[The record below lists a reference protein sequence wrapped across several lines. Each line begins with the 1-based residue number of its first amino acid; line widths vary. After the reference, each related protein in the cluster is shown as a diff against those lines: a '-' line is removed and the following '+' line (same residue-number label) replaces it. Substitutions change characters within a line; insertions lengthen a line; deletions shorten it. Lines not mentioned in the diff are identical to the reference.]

1 MKKNKFN
8 IQGMTCSSCQ
18 AHVNKAV
25 EKIDGVKSV
34 SVNLLSNNMIV
45 EYDEKKVDDNK
56 IIASVID
63 AGYGAT
69 TISENEKNQKSNKTI
84 NNEDIIKSMKKR
96 LIISIFFWIPLMFV
110 AMHHM
115 IFELL
120 NIQVP
125 EIIRNLF
132 DGPENSI
139 SFALTQILLLLPI
152 MYVNRSYF
160 ISGFKKLLKRS
171 PNMDSLVAIGS
182 SAAIIYGIYAI
193 YCIGYGLGHGNIYL
207 VNRYRMDLYFE
218 SAGTILTL
226 ITVGKYLE
234 TKSKGKT
241 GDAISKL
248 INLAPKTAILLK
260 DNREIEVNIDE
271 ILKEDVVVIKPGRT
285 IPIDGVIIEG
295 KSSIDQSSITG
306 ESIPVEKEVGDN
318 VVSGTINKNGYLKVK
333 ATKVG
338 EDTTLSQIIKL
349 VEEASNSKTPISR
362 LADKVSGV
370 FVPVVISIAV
380 LATTFWL
387 LQGQSFE
394 FALSIGIAVLV
405 ISCPCALGLATPV
418 AIMVGTGKGA
428 ENGILFKSAESLELL
443 HLVDTVVLDKTGTV
457 TEGKPKVID
466 IITNQQIIADSKIGN
481 GNIKFVGNINN
492 NIASE
497 NNLLKIAA
505 SLENNSEHPLADAIT
520 QKAKENNIKL
530 ENVDEFLAVSGR
542 GIKGKIDDV
551 NYYGGN
557 LAFMKENNVNVQ
569 DYEKKVLELSNQGK
583 ICLYFAKENNIL
595 GVIAVSD
602 TVKNTSKK
610 AIENLKKRKIEVVMI
625 TGDNKRVA
633 EAIAK
638 EVGIDKIISE
648 VLPQDKEKEVSKLQE
663 SGKKVA
669 FVGDGINDSPALV
682 KADVGLAIGSGT
694 DIAIESADVV
704 LMKNSLL
711 EVDTAIALS
720 KAVIKNIKMNLFWA
734 FFYNIIGIPV
744 ASGLFYLSVGLKLNP
759 MIGAAA
765 MSLSSVCVVTNALRL
780 RYFKNK
786 NIIQE
791 ELCIN
796 DKCDVK
802 INKNIE
808 EEKIMKTISIEG
820 MQCNHCKM
828 TVEKAL
834 GTIDG
839 ITNVEVSLENKTAI
853 IETSKE
859 ISDDTIK
866 NVIEDSGFTVIKI
879 K

>member
-1 MKKNKFN
+1 MKKAKFN

-25 EKIDGVKSV
+25 EKLDGVKSV

-96 LIISIFFWIPLMFV
+96 LIISIIFWIPLMFV

-193 YCIGYGLGHGNIYL
+193 YCIGYGLGHGNIDL

-349 VEEASNSKTPISR
+349 VEEASNSKAPISR

-443 HLVDTVVLDKTGTV
+443 HLVDTVILDKTGTV
-457 TEGKPKVID
+457 TEGKPKVVD
-466 IITNQQIIADSKIGN
+466 IITNQQILQDSKIGN

-583 ICLYFAKENNIL
+583 ICLYFAKENNLL